1 MKRRQVEKISKA
13 RIAKYKKLGQRS
25 ALDLKNKELGEFFRR
40 AQLEG
45 CQMFHYPFN
54 LQGKEWGFFRAPYR
68 RQLDNVDIACV
79 GIPLDSS
86 VPNFAGT
93 RHGPEAV
100 RRWSHLQ
107 GPMHHLTKL
116 IPFEHSNIVEY
127 GDVEFTGF
135 NHSDRLNDIYATYCR
150 IKDADVFPLSIGGE
164 HTVTY
169 PILKAL
175 ARDEPCALIHID
187 AHCDTT
193 GLFSDD
199 PSETHDG
206 NFVTRSVMEGLV
218 DPERTIQIGIR
229 GSGSWAWEF
238 SEDTG
243 MRIVYAE
250 EVQERGIKAIIAEA
264 RKIVG
269 SRTCYLTLDVD
280 AIEPAFM
287 PGTTVPEPFG
297 LTPWEVRDLI
307 RGVGGLRIVG
317 ADITEICPPRDS
329 QEISAILGAALA
341 FELLCVLSEARLA
354 KTGEKR
360 RTHWDR

>member
-1 MKRRQVEKISKA
+1 M
-13 RIAKYKKLGQRS
+13 AKMIEAQIPRYRKLGQRS
-25 ALDLKNKELGEFFRR
+25 ALQLKNQELGRFFQR
-40 AQLEG
+40 AEAEG
-45 CQMFHYPFN
+45 CKIFSYPFN
-54 LQGKEWGFFRAPYR
+54 LQGKEWGFFRAPYC
-68 RQLDNVDIACV
+68 QDLDDVDIACV

-86 VPNFAGT
+86 VPNFAGA

-107 GPMHHLTKL
+107 GPMHHVTRF
-116 IPFEHSNIVEY
+116 IPFEHCNIVEY

-135 NHSDRLNDIYATYCR
+135 NHSDRLNDIYKTYCR
-150 IKDADVFPLSIGGE
+150 IKDADVLPLSIGGE

-169 PILKAL
+169 PILRAL
-175 ARDEPCALIHID
+175 ARDEPLALIHID

-218 DPERTIQIGIR
+218 DPEKVIQIGIR
-229 GSGSWAWEF
+229 GAGSWAWEF

-250 EVQERGIKAIIAEA
+250 EVQQRGIQAIIAEA
-264 RKIVG
+264 REIVG
-269 SRTCYLTLDVD
+269 SRACYLTLDVD
-280 AIEPAFM
+280 AIEPTFM
-287 PGTTVPEPFG
+287 PATTVPEPFG

-307 RGVGGLRIVG
+307 RGVRGLRIVG
-317 ADITEICPPRDS
+317 ADIVEICPPRDS
-329 QEISAILGAALA
+329 QEISANLGAALA
-341 FELLCVLSEARLA
+341 FELLCVLSEARVARSGL
-354 KTGEKR
+354 ER
-360 RTHWDR
+360 RTHWRR